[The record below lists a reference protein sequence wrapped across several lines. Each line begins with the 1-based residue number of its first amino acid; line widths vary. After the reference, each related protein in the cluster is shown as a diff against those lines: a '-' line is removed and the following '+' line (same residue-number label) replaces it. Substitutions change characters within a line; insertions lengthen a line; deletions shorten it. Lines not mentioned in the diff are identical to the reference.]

1 MIKRVNPF
9 LLVGF
14 LALILVFFI
23 ILANKKQVQIQ
34 QKNLQLT
41 HFSEQAKY
49 FSELKKSWDQKNT
62 FDKLINIINKY
73 TTNAQIE
80 KKKNKINIHVKELN
94 KNEFDIMLKKIL
106 NEPFKIS
113 KLRILPNSKQSL
125 SLDLEVK
132 K

>member
-41 HFSEQAKY
+41 HFSEQGKY

-94 KNEFDIMLKKIL
+94 KNEVDIMLKKIL